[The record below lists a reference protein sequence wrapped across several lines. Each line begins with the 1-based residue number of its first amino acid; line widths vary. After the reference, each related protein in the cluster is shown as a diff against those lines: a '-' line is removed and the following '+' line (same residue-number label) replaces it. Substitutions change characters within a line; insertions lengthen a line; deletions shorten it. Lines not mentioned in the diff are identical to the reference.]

1 MAYHVELRGIAL
13 SSKASRTAPYVL
25 QSSVTTEAAVG
36 ERPVASLSVRVP
48 PGATFAPEDFD
59 ELTIDYP
66 VLPYRSW
73 AERHADLVAYW
84 RLDEAPVIS
93 ANDSNGN
100 ATPLTFGGG
109 NGLQYRALRSE
120 SAAVPYGAAPE
131 WGHTSGAGLSGTLPA
146 AIGAQWTIAGF
157 LRLKTSAPPIR
168 APRARLSFFDSSV
181 VGDYDDPEV
190 TNSTPGCVLTFTP
203 GQDSNAPILGVSA
216 NRRPPRR
223 IPPSWVTGAVD
234 AFWATVQMQ
243 AANIVVRTSTDQMS
257 AGSESGPDLT
267 PAAESTIGVALR
279 AVTGETISFLISDLD
294 DSTEPYQRSLDNTI
308 GTDPAWDTAP
318 ISTFS
323 GAEFSACRTAFLNSG
338 GTVVIVDSAH
348 ANVDWDTLE
357 FIGGDPVP
365 LALPA
370 TVDQSATVGTAFSL
384 TLPEATGGTTPR
396 TYTATNLPAGL
407 SFNANTR
414 VLSGTPTTAQTRTVT
429 YQVTDDAGDA
439 ESDTFAIVV
448 SAASQALALPATAD
462 QVANVGVFFTIT
474 LPMATGG
481 STPYAYSTSFRPSG
495 LTFDSTTRVLSG
507 TPTTIQ
513 SRNVRYR
520 VTDGDGTVEDDRF
533 VIDVQ
538 AAPTSTGDVVLEA
551 GTLTVLADRDI
562 GQVSVEIGTETLI
575 ASSPVDDWA
584 HVAVRRTSSAIELW
598 VDGVRRDTGTPP
610 SGAVLDSAAFEMAVA
625 GGTAIDLALD
635 EWGIWSSAIDVAALY
650 ARRDAYRQFG
660 GYVFGIVDRTDIG
673 PDDRHVLDL
682 SVTGYGFRLDAN
694 YVREVYAS
702 STGDTVREIV
712 QDVLELA
719 GLAAD
724 FSSHGVELND
734 IVTRAVYPVE
744 SVMNI
749 LRSLATDHGA
759 IVVVD
764 EWREIDMV
772 RRNNVENSDLVL
784 VGGRAGNVASIGSK
798 TEPRFYA
805 NRSIV
810 VGRGEVG
817 TYELSFTTDGA
828 TRRYD
833 SPQPIGEVLSITVD
847 GLDETFE
854 GAGARWEVD
863 SDQQRFELAAG
874 ETPSAAGKDLK
885 IAFVALPALTVTVDN
900 SSAVTDV
907 GFSIARRFED
917 DAIDTVGVARVV
929 AQARLDRGDQ
939 RFQDFTCGTQW
950 GKVRRVRPGVAPMFT
965 FPRHGLNA
973 TRLLVE
979 RCKSHL
985 GPPGTGPGDE
995 DHPVVWSLE
1004 ATALDYPGSE
1014 GDDFRHV
1021 TENYRPQAP
1030 RPGGSGTA
1038 ADPNVQIIDPT
1049 NVAVPA
1055 RLPLSL
1061 SEGLISVAVGRAT
1074 WAVPIGANLVRV
1086 SGHEIAHPLVM
1097 QLMGNLRPRG
1107 SLVSGQLV
1115 EVRLWDATTSQAIG
1129 SAVSVTSATI
1139 DRYVLRAVILP
1150 LRDFDLTFQLRE
1162 VGSIRGQ
1169 LWGVTMDLDI

>member
-1 MAYHVELRGIAL
+1 MAYHIEVNRSAL
-13 SSKASRTAPYVL
+13 SSKASRTQPYVL

-93 ANDSNGN
+93 AIDSNGN

-120 SAAVPYGAAPE
+120 AAAVPYGAAPE

-146 AIGAQWTIAGF
+146 AIGALWTIAGF

-168 APRARLSFFDSSV
+168 APRARVSFFDSSV

-203 GQDSNAPILGVSA
+203 GQNSNAPILGVSA

-575 ASSPVDDWA
+575 ASSPVDAWA

-598 VDGVRRDTGTPP
+598 VDGVRRATGTPP
-610 SGAVLDSAAFEMAVA
+610 SGSVLDSAAFEMAVA

-712 QDVLELA
+712 QDVLERA

-784 VGGRAGNVASIGSK
+784 VGGRTGNVASIGSK

-847 GLDETFE
+847 GIDETFE

-907 GFSIARRFED
+907 GFAIARRFED

-995 DHPVVWSLE
+995 DHPGRVVSR
-1004 ATALDYPGSE
+1004 
-1014 GDDFRHV
+1014 GD
-1021 TENYRPQAP
+1021 
-1030 RPGGSGTA
+1030 G
-1038 ADPNVQIIDPT
+1038 
-1049 NVAVPA
+1049 A
-1055 RLPLSL
+1055 RLPRIGGRRLPARDGELQAAGAAARRVGDGRRPERADHRPDQRGGGRRGCRSL
-1061 SEGLISVAVGRAT
+1061 SVRA
-1074 WAVPIGANLVRV
+1074 
-1086 SGHEIAHPLVM
+1086 
-1097 QLMGNLRPRG
+1097 
-1107 SLVSGQLV
+1107 
-1115 EVRLWDATTSQAIG
+1115 
-1129 SAVSVTSATI
+1129 
-1139 DRYVLRAVILP
+1139 
-1150 LRDFDLTFQLRE
+1150 
-1162 VGSIRGQ
+1162 
-1169 LWGVTMDLDI
+1169 